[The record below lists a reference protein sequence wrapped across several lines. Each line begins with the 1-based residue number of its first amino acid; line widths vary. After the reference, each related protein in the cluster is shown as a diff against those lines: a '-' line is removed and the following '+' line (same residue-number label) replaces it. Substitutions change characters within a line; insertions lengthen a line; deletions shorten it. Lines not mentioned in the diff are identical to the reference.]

1 MLLLNRASFK
11 NTVRSVRNKAYRFLQ
26 LCDISLDKL
35 TTTVLSISMKGVIER
50 HTVDLKKGR
59 ITAKKHSITRI
70 SKSMA
75 TAGNGKSR

>member
-35 TTTVLSISMKGVIER
+35 TTTVLSISMKGVIVR
-50 HTVDLKKGR
+50 HTV
-59 ITAKKHSITRI
+59 AYF
-70 SKSMA
+70 
-75 TAGNGKSR
+75 